1 MERKEMMKKL
11 LGGLLIG
18 GLVLGGGGLALAG
31 SNDAST
37 SGQSSSTAPIHGT
50 RMPGIGKMNLEIN
63 QSILD
68 SLVSAETLSQ
78 AQADTILAQA
88 KQQETDRQ
96 AQMATMK
103 SMTKAERETYC
114 QANKPKKVD
123 LLAQLVTDGT
133 ITPAQVDAIQT
144 ATQAK
149 MQEQRQTGL
158 DNALSGLEG
167 KAVITS
173 DQATAI
179 KDQLTKLETTRQA
192 QMQASQD
199 MTKAER
205 QAQME
210 NMKSMTAAQRQ
221 AYMQANKPELANPFA
236 ELVTAGTLTPA
247 QADQVS
253 QALHF
258 IQGGQG
264 MHRGSGKGEGGMRG
278 PGPQAATSN

>member
-1 MERKEMMKKL
+1 MDRKEMMKKL

-37 SGQSSSTAPIHGT
+37 SGQSSSTAPVHGT
-50 RMPGIGKMNLEIN
+50 RMPGMGKINSEIN

-68 SLVSAETLSQ
+68 SLVSADTLSQ
-78 AQADTILAQA
+78 TQADTILAQA

-96 AQMATMK
+96 AQMEKMQ
-103 SMTKAERETYC
+103 SMTQAERETYC
-114 QANKPKKVD
+114 QANKPEKVD
-123 LLAQLVTDGT
+123 LLAQLVTNAT
-133 ITPAQVDAIQT
+133 INQAQADAIQT

-149 MQEQRQTGL
+149 MQEQQQAGR
-158 DNALSGLEG
+158 DNALNGLVG

-179 KDQLTKLETTRQA
+179 KDQLTKFETTRQA
-192 QMQASQD
+192 QMQASQG
-199 MTKAER
+199 MTQAER
-205 QAQME
+205 QVQME

-221 AYMQANKPELANPFA
+221 AYMEANKPEMVNPLA
-236 ELVTAGTLTPA
+236 ELVTAGTLTQA

-253 QALHF
+253 KALHF

-278 PGPQAATSN
+278 PGPQAAASN